1 MDKLKVALRSQTLI
15 AACLLGVSGC
25 ATSPDKI
32 NASYVSPYQFSTL
45 NCDQLRTE
53 IERNHDRVGNL
64 HAKLKKKADNDEAQM
79 AVGLILFLP
88 VLLFLEGGDG
98 PQAAEY
104 ARLKG
109 EFDAMM
115 LESTLKSC
123 EIPVKRPR
131 EIEEKDAAAFN
142 DSSKPFLLNTAEQ
155 A

>member
-1 MDKLKVALRSQTLI
+1 
-15 AACLLGVSGC
+15 
-25 ATSPDKI
+25 
-32 NASYVSPYQFSTL
+32 
-45 NCDQLRTE
+45 
-53 IERNHDRVGNL
+53 
-64 HAKLKKKADNDEAQM
+64 M

-131 EIEEKDAAAFN
+131 EIEEKDTAAFN

>member
-1 MDKLKVALRSQTLI
+1 
-15 AACLLGVSGC
+15 
-25 ATSPDKI
+25 
-32 NASYVSPYQFSTL
+32 
-45 NCDQLRTE
+45 
-53 IERNHDRVGNL
+53 
-64 HAKLKKKADNDEAQM
+64 M